1 MKDVGLACAGR
12 DERDARCMVEDGVR
26 EGDALGGWLGAVV
39 DVRDPSVLLAEEL
52 VAGEEGR
59 DVAVGTE
66 AEEDEVENGEAGR
79 VLHGELLDELLLV
92 RVRELFEVTEEV
104 RVDGVDGGL
113 GPSGGELGEELA
125 DAEPMVRI
133 LVVEGHDA
141 LINVENMPRDAG
153 RR

>member
-12 DERDARCMVEDGVR
+12 DERDARCMVEDGIR